1 MTIHETPTR
10 GRTPAVTVTMLAVAL
25 VAVAGCSAEDTTV
38 AQADHVHG
46 GGEAITIWTDRVELF
61 FEHPPM
67 IAGAPGEPWA
77 IHLTDLATFR
87 PVTEGELTLE
97 LDGPEGRH
105 TVVAEAPARAGI
117 YTPSPSLPAP
127 GMYDLV
133 MVLRGP
139 QVEDEIFVG
148 PIQVF
153 ASEEDLPHLDE
164 PEAVGIAFLKEQ
176 QWPID
181 FATAEAEGG
190 EVSSGFDVTGEVT
203 HAPDALV
210 EVTAPVAGILAFVGN
225 RNAPAEGARV
235 GAGQA
240 LVSLSPVEGE
250 DTYAQLRARAD
261 RLGREVARL
270 ERLVAAEAVP
280 ARRLEE
286 ARHDLAVAQAQLE
299 ALGAGE
305 QDGYTLTLRSPI
317 EGTVTRREFVL
328 GQRVD
333 AGAHLLTIM
342 DARRLHVRFHVPA
355 SQSGALTGLR
365 SATFSPEGSDAV
377 MRADRVVAVGSA
389 LDPVR
394 RTVPVTLEVDNRD
407 DVLKAGMLVMGR
419 LLMGDGEAGVVV
431 PSSAVRDED
440 GLLVAYVQIGGETF
454 ERRAVELGATDG
466 EWTVVR
472 AGVRRG
478 ERVVT
483 RGAYSIKLS
492 SLNTSE
498 ISDHGHP
505 H

>member
-1 MTIHETPTR
+1 MTIRETLTCAA
-10 GRTPAVTVTMLAVAL
+10 TILAAAL
-25 VAVAGCSAEDTTV
+25 LVGCSAEDATL
-38 AQADHVHG
+38 AQADHEHG

-61 FEHPPM
+61 FEYPPM

-77 IHLTDLATFR
+77 VHLTDLSTFQ
-87 PVTEGELTLE
+87 PVIEGELTLE
-97 LDGPEGRH
+97 LDGPDGRH
-105 TVVAEAPARAGI
+105 TFVADAPARAGI
-117 YTPSPSLPAP
+117 YTPAPGLPMS

-153 ASEEDLPHLDE
+153 ASEEDLPHLEE

-181 FATAEAEGG
+181 FATAEAEQG
-190 EVSSGFDVTGEVT
+190 EVTGGFEVTGEVT

-210 EVTAPVAGILAFVGN
+210 EITAPVAGILGFD
-225 RNAPAEGARV
+225 RNQSAPAEGARV
-235 GAGQA
+235 RAGQV

-261 RLGREVARL
+261 RLAREVARL

-286 ARHDLAVAQAQLE
+286 SRHDLAVAQAQLE

-317 EGTVTRREFVL
+317 DGTVTRREFVL

-333 AGAHLLTIM
+333 AGAHLLTVM
-342 DARRLHVRFHVPA
+342 DARRLLVRFHVPA
-355 SQSGALTGLR
+355 SRSGALARLTG
-365 SATFSPEGSDAV
+365 ATFSPEGSDAV
-377 MRADRVVAVGSA
+377 IRADRVVAVGSV

-394 RTVPVTLEVDNRD
+394 RTVPVTVEVDNREAL
-407 DVLKAGMLVMGR
+407 LKAGMLVTGR
-419 LLMGDGEAGVVV
+419 LLAGDGETGVVV
-431 PSSAVRDED
+431 PSEAIRDED

-454 ERRAVELGATDG
+454 ERRAVEVGVTDG
-466 EWTVVR
+466 QWTVVR
-472 AGVRRG
+472 DGVRRG

>member
-1 MTIHETPTR
+1 
-10 GRTPAVTVTMLAVAL
+10 
-25 VAVAGCSAEDTTV
+25 
-38 AQADHVHG
+38 
-46 GGEAITIWTDRVELF
+46 
-61 FEHPPM
+61 
-67 IAGAPGEPWA
+67 
-77 IHLTDLATFR
+77 
-87 PVTEGELTLE
+87 
-97 LDGPEGRH
+97 
-105 TVVAEAPARAGI
+105 
-117 YTPSPSLPAP
+117 
-127 GMYDLV
+127 
-133 MVLRGP
+133 
-139 QVEDEIFVG
+139 
-148 PIQVF
+148 
-153 ASEEDLPHLDE
+153 
-164 PEAVGIAFLKEQ
+164 
-176 QWPID
+176 
-181 FATAEAEGG
+181 
-190 EVSSGFDVTGEVT
+190 
-203 HAPDALV
+203 
-210 EVTAPVAGILAFVGN
+210 
-225 RNAPAEGARV
+225 
-235 GAGQA
+235 
-240 LVSLSPVEGE
+240 
-250 DTYAQLRARAD
+250 
-261 RLGREVARL
+261 VARL

-305 QDGYTLTLRSPI
+305 EDGYTLTLRSPI

-440 GLLVAYVQIGGETF
+440 GLLVAYGGETF